1 MKKIFLICV
10 FGLLI
15 VSFNQHGQAS
25 PHGIPLYNYQT
36 LTLYTSIRHLHSYPL
51 LQQLI
56 VLPEDRFDEKEA
68 SEMIQ
73 RIGNIHPSIL
83 EKLVQENVLVK
94 LFTGRLTD
102 QPEFSYLKGKRPE
115 GYSKHGPTWDE
126 VPGIGG
132 SKVVMAKIGHSKKGE
147 GHGSVNLE
155 LHELAHTID
164 IYVFGSIRTNE
175 TYLKIWKK
183 EAPVLF
189 PGNSYFIN
197 YPEEYFAES
206 FAMYYFNDESRE
218 LLKVKAPMTYQMLKN
233 LELSTQNRFRFNF
246 VIQ

>member
-1 MKKIFLICV
+1 MKKIFLIFV
-10 FGLLI
+10 FVLLV
-15 VSFNQHGQAS
+15 VSFKQHGQAS
-25 PHGIPLYNYQT
+25 PLGIPLYNYQS

-56 VLPEDRFDEKEA
+56 VLPEGHFDEIEA
-68 SEMIQ
+68 AEMIQ

-83 EKLVQENVLVK
+83 EKLVQENVQVK

-102 QPEFSYLKGKRPE
+102 HPEFSYLKGKRPE

-132 SKVVMAKIGHSKKGE
+132 SKLVMAKIGHSKKGQ

-155 LHELAHTID
+155 LHELAHSID
-164 IYVFGSIRTNE
+164 HYVFGSIRTNK

-183 EAPVLF
+183 EAPLLF

-197 YPEEYFAES
+197 FPEEYFAET
-206 FAMYYFNDESRE
+206 FAMYYLSGETRDI
-218 LLKVKAPMTYQMLKN
+218 LKIKAPMTYQLLRH
-233 LELSTQNRFRFNF
+233 LEVTTNQSF
-246 VIQ
+246 